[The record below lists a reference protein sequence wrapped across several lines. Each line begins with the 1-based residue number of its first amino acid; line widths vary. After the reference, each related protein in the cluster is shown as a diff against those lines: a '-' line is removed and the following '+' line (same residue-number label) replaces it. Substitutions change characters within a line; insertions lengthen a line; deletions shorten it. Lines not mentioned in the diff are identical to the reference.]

1 MKAPAKTFGS
11 PEGEPNTT
19 TNSPTPQQMCEKL
32 WTLPSVSSKRRWKLR
47 LPWAK
52 SKRQARIQPQA
63 GSCYSDLQ
71 RMLALKVSH

>member
-32 WTLPSVSSKRRWKLR
+32 WTLPLRTSVKGKIKKNASPTTR
-47 LPWAK
+47 LFLP
-52 SKRQARIQPQA
+52 
-63 GSCYSDLQ
+63 L
-71 RMLALKVSH
+71 L

>member
-32 WTLPSVSSKRRWKLR
+32 WTLPVFEIDNTDVLVADRAVLLS
-47 LPWAK
+47 
-52 SKRQARIQPQA
+52 
-63 GSCYSDLQ
+63 
-71 RMLALKVSH
+71 